1 MKAVSAPTTALPEQ
15 KEGRIARSW
24 RLTRASWQVVRE
36 DRVILLL
43 AILSTSLGAVG
54 VAVIF
59 GVAGLGSSSAHGH
72 RHLVDGRVAIV
83 ALILAYPLMFISTFF
98 NTAIAAAASAGIE
111 GRRLSFGRALAVP
124 ASRVGQLAV
133 WALLATIFGVVLEQL
148 ARRLPLAGAIVARFV
163 GLAWSIA
170 SLFAIPI
177 LALEGGSA
185 SHALKRST
193 ELIKQRWGEGIAGNV
208 IVAAWTIVIFIPLLV
223 VFVVGLVATRHAP
236 AARIA
241 VFALAAAAFVALT
254 ALSGVVRQIFAVA
267 LYRYAAENDTS
278 GPFHE
283 QDLRAPFSKRPN
295 RQS

>member
-1 MKAVSAPTTALPEQ
+1 M
-15 KEGRIARSW
+15 
-24 RLTRASWQVVRE
+24 
-36 DRVILLL
+36 ILLL
-43 AILSTSLGAVG
+43 AILSTLVGAVG

-83 ALILAYPLMFISTFF
+83 ALILAYPLMFMSTFF
-98 NTAIAAAASAGIE
+98 NTAIAAAAAAGLQ
-111 GRRLSFGRALAVP
+111 GRRLSLGQALAVP

-148 ARRLPLAGAIVARFV
+148 ARRLPLAGAIVARLV

-185 SHALKRST
+185 PHALKRST
-193 ELIKQRWGEGIAGNV
+193 ALVKQRWGEGISGNV
-208 IVAAWTIVIFIPLLV
+208 IVSAWTIVLMIPLLV
-223 VFVVGLVATRHAP
+223 VFVIGIAATRHAP
-236 AARIA
+236 AGRIA
-241 VFALAAAAFVALT
+241 VFALAAAVFVALV

-267 LYRYAAENDTS
+267 LYRWLYTDTPPKTTRADLSTSRTCARRSPSAATAKTRTRLFGQLDY
-278 GPFHE
+278 GYPGV
-283 QDLRAPFSKRPN
+283 LAGRWRASATR
-295 RQS
+295 

>member
-1 MKAVSAPTTALPEQ
+1 MNATASAPEQ
-15 KEGRIARSW
+15 REGRIARSW
-24 RLTRASWQVVRE
+24 RLTKASWQVVRE

-43 AILSTSLGAVG
+43 AILATLVGAVG
-54 VAVIF
+54 VAVIL

-83 ALILAYPLMFISTFF
+83 ALILAYPLMFVSTFF
-98 NTAIAAAASAGIE
+98 NTAIAAAAAAGLQ
-111 GRRLSFGRALAVP
+111 GRRLSLGQALAVP

-133 WALLATIFGVVLEQL
+133 WALFATIFGVVLEQL
-148 ARRLPLAGAIVARFV
+148 ARRLPLAGAIVARLV

-193 ELIKQRWGEGIAGNV
+193 ALVKQRWGEGISGNV
-208 IVAAWTIVIFIPLLV
+208 IVSAWTIVLMIPLLV
-223 VFVVGLVATRHAP
+223 VFVIGIAATRHAP
-236 AARIA
+236 AGRLA
-241 VFALAAAAFVALT
+241 VFALAAAVFVALV

-283 QDLRAPFSKRPN
+283 QDLRAPFTKRRN
-295 RQS
+295 RQN

>member
-1 MKAVSAPTTALPEQ
+1 MSATRTPNQQ

-24 RLTRASWQVVRE
+24 RLTKASWQVVRE

-43 AILSTSLGAVG
+43 ALLSTLLGAVG

-59 GVAGLGSSSAHGH
+59 GFAGFASSSSHGH

-83 ALILAYPLMFISTFF
+83 ALILAYPLMFLSTFF
-98 NTAIAAAASAGIE
+98 NTAIAAAAAAGLE
-111 GRRLSFGRALAVP
+111 GRRLSLGQALAVP

-148 ARRLPLAGAIVARFV
+148 ARRLPLAGAIVARLV

-177 LALEGGSA
+177 LALEGGTA
-185 SHALKRST
+185 PHALKRST
-193 ELIKQRWGEGIAGNV
+193 TLVKQRWGEGISGNV
-208 IVAAWTIVIFIPLLV
+208 IVSAWTLLVMIPLLV
-223 VFVVGLVATRHAP
+223 VFVVGIAATRHAP
-236 AARIA
+236 AGRIA
-241 VFALAAAAFVALT
+241 VFALCAAAFVALV

-267 LYRYAAENDTS
+267 LYRYAVANDTS
-278 GPFHE
+278 GPFQE
-283 QDLRAPFSKRPN
+283 QDLRAPFTKRRG

>member
-1 MKAVSAPTTALPEQ
+1 MNATASAPEQ
-15 KEGRIARSW
+15 REGRIARSW
-24 RLTRASWQVVRE
+24 RLTKASWQVVRK

-43 AILSTSLGAVG
+43 AILSTLVGAVG

-83 ALILAYPLMFISTFF
+83 ALILAYPLMFVSTFF
-98 NTAIAAAASAGIE
+98 NTAIAAAAAAGLQ
-111 GRRLSFGRALAVP
+111 GRRLSLGQALAVP

-133 WALLATIFGVVLEQL
+133 WALFATIFGVVLEQL
-148 ARRLPLAGAIVARFV
+148 ARRLPLAGAIVARLV

-193 ELIKQRWGEGIAGNV
+193 ALVKQRWGEGISGNV
-208 IVAAWTIVIFIPLLV
+208 IVSAWTIVLMIPLLV
-223 VFVVGLVATRHAP
+223 VFVIGIAATRHAP
-236 AARIA
+236 AGRIA
-241 VFALAAAAFVALT
+241 VFALAVAVFVALV

-283 QDLRAPFSKRPN
+283 QDLRAPFTKRRN
-295 RQS
+295 RQN

>member
-1 MKAVSAPTTALPEQ
+1 MNATASAPEQ
-15 KEGRIARSW
+15 GEGRIARSW
-24 RLTRASWQVVRE
+24 RLTKTSWQVVRE

-43 AILSTSLGAVG
+43 AILSTLVGAVG

-59 GVAGLGSSSAHGH
+59 GVAGFGSSGTHGH

-83 ALILAYPLMFISTFF
+83 ALILAYPLMFVSTFF
-98 NTAIAAAASAGIE
+98 NTAIAAAAAAGLQ
-111 GRRLSFGRALAVP
+111 GRRLSLGQALAVP

-148 ARRLPLAGAIVARFV
+148 ARRLPLAGAIVARVV

-177 LALEGGSA
+177 LALDGGSA
-185 SHALKRST
+185 PHALKRST
-193 ELIKQRWGEGIAGNV
+193 ALVKQRWGEGISGNV
-208 IVAAWTIVIFIPLLV
+208 IVAAWTIIVMIPLLV
-223 VFVVGLVATRHAP
+223 VFVIGIAATRHAP
-236 AARIA
+236 AGRIA
-241 VFALAAAAFVALT
+241 VFALAAAVFVALV

-283 QDLRAPFSKRPN
+283 QDLRAPFTKRHN

>member
-1 MKAVSAPTTALPEQ
+1 MNATASAPEQ
-15 KEGRIARSW
+15 REGRIARSW
-24 RLTRASWQVVRE
+24 RLTKASWQVVRE

-43 AILSTSLGAVG
+43 AILSTLVGAVG

-59 GVAGLGSSSAHGH
+59 GVAGLGSSGTHGH
-72 RHLVDGRVAIV
+72 RHLVDGRAAIV
-83 ALILAYPLMFISTFF
+83 ALILAYPLMFVSTFF
-98 NTAIAAAASAGIE
+98 NTAIAAAAAAGLQ
-111 GRRLSFGRALAVP
+111 GRRLCLGQALAVP

-148 ARRLPLAGAIVARFV
+148 ARRLPLAGAIIARLV
-163 GLAWSIA
+163 GLTWSIA

-185 SHALKRST
+185 PHALKRST
-193 ELIKQRWGEGIAGNV
+193 ALVKQRWGEGINGNV
-208 IVAAWTIVIFIPLLV
+208 IVAAWTIVLMIPLLV
-223 VFVVGLVATRHAP
+223 VFVIGIATTRHVP
-236 AARIA
+236 AGRIA
-241 VFALAAAAFVALT
+241 VFALAAAVFVALV

-283 QDLRAPFSKRPN
+283 QDLRAPFTKRRN
-295 RQS
+295 RQN